1 MVNSMSNK
9 DGVELWQDE
18 AKCRIEDEETTKFFQ
33 RATEKEA
40 KRFCSTCPVKG
51 DCLEYALVYDMYGVW
66 GGMTYNER
74 KRKYDSD
81 HRSILREDLKES
93 GMYNGRLKV

>member
-1 MVNSMSNK
+1 MDNSISK

-18 AKCRIEDEETTKFFQ
+18 AKCRIEDADTGEFFQ

-40 KRFCSTCPVKG
+40 KRFCNTCPVKG

-66 GGMTYNER
+66 GGTTYNER
-74 KRKYDSD
+74 KRKYPQN
-81 HRSILREDLKES
+81 HRSILREDLKDS
-93 GMYNGRLKV
+93 GLYNGRLKV